1 MKEMKVF
8 SNQNPMLW
16 LEQKH
21 EMGLEELMNE
31 M

>member
-16 LEQKH
+16 LGQKH
-21 EMGLEELMNE
+21 GMGLEELMNE